1 MGYWAS
7 LHLIDVKIKT
17 EPVTIVKRAL
27 KIRKERGSNIG
38 MV

>member
-17 EPVTIVKRAL
+17 ESVPIVTRAL
-27 KIRKERGSNIG
+27 RTRNEWG
-38 MV
+38 